1 MLRMM
6 AQTVPAFHYR
16 PAGKAPTGGD
26 ERSGHS
32 RQSRNA
38 RGQPP
43 ISQRKSDSM
52 ASAAER
58 AAGGRIPQA
67 GPCSAPR
74 RASLIPHPSSF
85 VWWTVAACIATCST
99 LAIAQA
105 YPSRPVRFVVPLPP
119 GGSPDLTARTIAGG
133 LAPTWPHQ
141 IVVDNRPGAH
151 HNLAAEIVAKSAPDG
166 HTWLLTTDN
175 ILTVNPHIDKV
186 PFDPFKDFTPVTQ
199 HARILFL
206 LVVHPA
212 LPAKSVKELA
222 ALARSKPGGLNYG
235 SSGNGS
241 PQHLGTAMLQHY
253 AGIQMLHVPYKG
265 AAPAINDLLP
275 GRIQVWIGAANSL
288 LPHIRDGRVRL
299 LAAASSKRS
308 PLVPDAPTIAES
320 GYPGY
325 ALDIWLGVTMP
336 AKVPPAIVDR
346 VSGEIAR
353 VLNGADVK
361 AKLAPQGIDV
371 ETTSPQALAKLIR
384 ADYERWGKIIKAA
397 GIKAD

>member
-1 MLRMM
+1 ML
-6 AQTVPAFHYR
+6 
-16 PAGKAPTGGD
+16 AG
-26 ERSGHS
+26 
-32 RQSRNA
+32 
-38 RGQPP
+38 
-43 ISQRKSDSM
+43 
-52 ASAAER
+52 
-58 AAGGRIPQA
+58 
-67 GPCSAPR
+67 
-74 RASLIPHPSSF
+74 
-85 VWWTVAACIATCST
+85 VAA
-99 LAIAQA
+99 AQDF
-105 YPSRPVRFVVPLPP
+105 PRRPVRFVVPLPP

-133 LAPTWPHQ
+133 LAATWPHQ
-141 IVVDNRPGAH
+141 IVVDNRPGAN

-175 ILTVNPHIDKV
+175 ILTVNPHLGKV

-206 LVVHPA
+206 LVVHPTV
-212 LPAKSVKELA
+212 PAKSVKELV
-222 ALARSKPGGLNYG
+222 ALAKSKPGELNYG

-253 AGIQMLHVPYKG
+253 AGIQMHHIPYKG

-288 LPHIRDGRVRL
+288 LPHIKDSRVRL
-299 LAAASSKRS
+299 LASASSQRS
-308 PLVPDAPTIAES
+308 PLLPDVQTIAEL

-336 AKVPPAIVDR
+336 AGVPAPVVNKVSA
-346 VSGEIAR
+346 EIAR
-353 VLNGADVK
+353 VLNVPDVK
-361 AKLAPQGIDV
+361 ARLSPQGVDI

>member
-1 MLRMM
+1 MRTACCVIALMLAGSAV
-6 AQTVPAFHYR
+6 AQDY
-16 PAGKAPTGGD
+16 
-26 ERSGHS
+26 
-32 RQSRNA
+32 
-38 RGQPP
+38 
-43 ISQRKSDSM
+43 
-52 ASAAER
+52 
-58 AAGGRIPQA
+58 
-67 GPCSAPR
+67 PR
-74 RASLIPHPSSF
+74 
-85 VWWTVAACIATCST
+85 
-99 LAIAQA
+99 
-105 YPSRPVRFVVPLPP
+105 RPVRFVVPLPP

-133 LAPTWPHQ
+133 LAASWPHQ
-141 IVVDNRPGAH
+141 VVVDNRPGAN

-175 ILTVNPHIDKV
+175 ILTVNPHLGKV

-206 LVVHPA
+206 LTVHPSV
-212 LPAKSVKELA
+212 PAKSVKELV
-222 ALARSKPGGLNYG
+222 ALAKAKPGELNYG

-253 AGIQMLHVPYKG
+253 AGIQMHHIPYKG

-288 LPHIRDGRVRL
+288 LPHIKDGRVRL
-299 LAAASSKRS
+299 LASASSQRS
-308 PLVPDAPTIAES
+308 PLLPDVLTIAEL

-336 AKVPPAIVDR
+336 AGVPSPIVNKVSA
-346 VSGEIAR
+346 EIAR
-353 VLNGADVK
+353 VLNVPDVK
-361 AKLAPQGIDV
+361 ARLSPQGVDV

-384 ADYERWGKIIKAA
+384 ADYERWGKIISAA